1 MRNEEKN
8 KYFLFTAVG
17 ITDDVVISGSSGF
30 CRRRT
35 NFCCIRR
42 TGKSGGYI

>member
-1 MRNEEKN
+1 MKNEEKN

-30 CRRRT
+30 
-35 NFCCIRR
+35 
-42 TGKSGGYI
+42 

>member
-1 MRNEEKN
+1 MKNEEKN
-8 KYFLFTAVG
+8 KYFLFTAVD

-35 NFCCIRR
+35 DFCFIRR

>member
-1 MRNEEKN
+1 MRDEEKN

-30 CRRRT
+30 LQT
-35 NFCCIRR
+35 KN
-42 TGKSGGYI
+42 